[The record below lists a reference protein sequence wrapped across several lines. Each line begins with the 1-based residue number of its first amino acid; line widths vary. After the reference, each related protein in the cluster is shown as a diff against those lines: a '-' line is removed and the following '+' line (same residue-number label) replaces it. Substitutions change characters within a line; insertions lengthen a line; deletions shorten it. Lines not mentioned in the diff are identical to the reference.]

1 MLFIAHHGLSTSIDR
16 GLYWDTA
23 IRLRVDLQHTRCTN
37 YNILGKRWYCRRHR
51 CFLRYVYPDNWL
63 GSCNL
68 TRNNEEFISGS
79 VRRQFYVSS
88 SNESG
93 SGKSVTRLVYQAY
106 SKIAIKTLSSI
117 ATNAIV
123 ATGIIRCAIYH
134 RLGEV
139 PVGETSIGSHSQQH
153 SNLADHSAVIAVSA
167 PHRKEAFLACEEIL
181 EEVKK
186 KAQIWKKEY
195 YEGEN
200 EAEWKTNT

>member
-1 MLFIAHHGLSTSIDR
+1 MGA
-16 GLYWDTA
+16 
-23 IRLRVDLQHTRCTN
+23 
-37 YNILGKRWYCRRHR
+37 GKR
-51 CFLRYVYPDNWL
+51 
-63 GSCNL
+63 
-68 TRNNEEFISGS
+68 
-79 VRRQFYVSS
+79 
-88 SNESG
+88 
-93 SGKSVTRLVYQAY
+93 VTRLVYQAY

-117 ATNAIV
+117 AINAI
-123 ATGIIRCAIYH
+123 ALPGIIRCAIHH

-139 PVGETSIGSHSQQH
+139 PVGETSIGRHSQQYPKN
-153 SNLADHSAVIAVSA
+153 SADHSEVIAVSA